1 MSNQD
6 IPDIVKLI
14 HDFNCT
20 DPDEMYFSVLAD
32 RVRYFKET
40 PEGQAEIFKMFDDAR
55 KEAADARAIK
65 IARSLLNTTFSVEQI
80 AEICALS
87 VEEVQK
93 IKGGEQSNE

>member
-32 RVRYFKET
+32 RVRYFKEA
-40 PEGQAEIFKMFDDAR
+40 PEGQAEIFKMFDKAR
-55 KEAADARAIK
+55 EEAADLRTK
-65 IARSLLNTTFSVEQI
+65 QIATSLLTTSFSFEQI
-80 AEICALS
+80 AKICGLS

-93 IKGGEQSNE
+93 IKGEQSDE

>member
-6 IPDIVKLI
+6 KPDIVKLI

-20 DPDEMYFSVLAD
+20 DPDKIYFSVLAD

-40 PEGQAEIFKMFDDAR
+40 PEGQAEIFKMFEDAR

-65 IARSLLNTTFSVEQI
+65 IATSLLNTTFSVEEI
-80 AEICALS
+80 AEICGLS
-87 VEEVQK
+87 VEEVLE
-93 IKGGEQSNE
+93 INGE

>member
-20 DPDEMYFSVLAD
+20 DPDQMHFKVLAD

-40 PEGQAEIFKMFDDAR
+40 PEGQTENFKMFDDAR
-55 KEAADARAIK
+55 KEAADLRTK
-65 IARSLLNTTFSVEQI
+65 QIATSLLTTSFSVEQI
-80 AEICALS
+80 AEICGLS
-87 VEEVQK
+87 VEEVQR
-93 IKGGEQSNE
+93 IKEEKQFE